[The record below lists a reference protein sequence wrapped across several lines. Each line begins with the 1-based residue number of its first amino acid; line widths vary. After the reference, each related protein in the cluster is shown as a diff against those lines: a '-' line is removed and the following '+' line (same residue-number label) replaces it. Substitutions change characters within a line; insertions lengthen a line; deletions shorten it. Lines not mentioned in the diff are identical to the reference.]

1 MIVVIIILMSHLTQ
15 PEWIVSCVN
24 GEELGRGAGEGEDV
38 DGCSAHNNNLVTPQS
53 KDGEKRRYGTVR
65 NDGTGTYGAGYKAVF
80 SHSHVLR
87 VDPGSK
93 ILNIPLL
100 VEHDP
105 NLGSETILLF
115 Y

>member
-53 KDGEKRRYGTVR
+53 KDGEKRRYGTYVMMVPVP
-65 NDGTGTYGAGYKAVF
+65 T
-80 SHSHVLR
+80 VLATR
-87 VDPGSK
+87 QCFRIHK
-93 ILNIPLL
+93 C
-100 VEHDP
+100 
-105 NLGSETILLF
+105 
-115 Y
+115 